1 MRFAGTLTAFNLVQH
16 VTEATHESGHL
27 LDLVISRPN
36 DFVSNIIIGE
46 YFSDHKTILF
56 DLKSGKL
63 PIIKKS
69 VSSRN
74 YRNLDTDAFIREII
88 LGFSAHNSPSNINEL
103 QSLDRSYDKILRFLI
118 DKYAPINTRNVIDS
132 AKAPWMNAELLN
144 EKRVKR
150 RLERRWRNTGLEGDK
165 FAFKHQKKLF
175 DKLLRDAHT
184 DYLTKVI
191 SENANDPKTLFKCI
205 DSLVGSKKKT
215 HYPNTRR
222 K

>member
-1 MRFAGTLTAFNLVQH
+1 MSVYFEEFSNLLERICVISNDILILGDFNIHIGIVNNPTSLRFAETLTAFNLVQH

-36 DFVSNIIIGE
+36 DFVSNIINGE

-74 YRNLDTDAFIREII
+74 YRNLDTDAFIGEII
-88 LGFSAHNSPSNINEL
+88 LAFSAHNSPSNISEL
-103 QSLDRSYDKILRFLI
+103 QSLDISYDKILRSLI
-118 DKYAPINTRNVIDS
+118 DKYAPINTRNVIDR

-150 RLERRWRNTGLEGDK
+150 RLERRWRNT
-165 FAFKHQKKLF
+165 
-175 DKLLRDAHT
+175 
-184 DYLTKVI
+184 
-191 SENANDPKTLFKCI
+191 
-205 DSLVGSKKKT
+205 
-215 HYPNTRR
+215 
-222 K
+222 